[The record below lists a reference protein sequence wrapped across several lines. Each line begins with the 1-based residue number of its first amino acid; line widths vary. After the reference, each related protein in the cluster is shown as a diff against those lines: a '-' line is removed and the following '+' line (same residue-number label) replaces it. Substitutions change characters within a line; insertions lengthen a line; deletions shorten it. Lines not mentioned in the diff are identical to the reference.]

1 MELVGYSY
9 EEDLN
14 EVSLQNRDD
23 HITMLTV
30 GYRKSA
36 PKKAIPI
43 HLRRPAPPEMLSC
56 CLLYTSLD
64 FVLSF
69 CFPKNLKFLLDFY

>member
-1 MELVGYSY
+1 MAKEKQMELVGYSY

-56 CLLYTSLD
+56 
-64 FVLSF
+64 
-69 CFPKNLKFLLDFY
+69 

>member
-36 PKKAIPI
+36 PKKSIPI

-56 CLLYTSLD
+56 
-64 FVLSF
+64 
-69 CFPKNLKFLLDFY
+69 